1 MLFIFFILYGI
12 YHLVKTFTYL
22 KIGRTF
28 IRHGFNSKYTYN
40 DIKKV
45 ELLMADDELVDAYSN
60 LFIKK

>member
-1 MLFIFFILYGI
+1 MEQFQRKKIYLISLTLVTTMGI
-12 YHLVKTFTYL
+12 KSCKTIDKSLTL
-22 KIGRTF
+22 
-28 IRHGFNSKYTYN
+28 